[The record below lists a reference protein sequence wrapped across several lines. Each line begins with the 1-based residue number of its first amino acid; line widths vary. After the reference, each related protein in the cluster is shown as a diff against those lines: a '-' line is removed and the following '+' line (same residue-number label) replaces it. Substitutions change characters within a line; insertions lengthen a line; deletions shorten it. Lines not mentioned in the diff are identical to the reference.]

1 MTTFP
6 SDPAEPSRNAASGS
20 GTAGSFPVGL
30 DLCLVPI
37 GAGMSLAGYI
47 AECQR
52 CFEDHGLTPR
62 LGPFGTSVEGDWDCV
77 MAALRACHERVHAMG
92 AARIL
97 STVKIASRTDRA
109 ESLDDKV
116 AAVDRAKKKAGG

>member
-1 MTTFP
+1 MMTSP
-6 SDPAEPSRNAASGS
+6 SEPSARAAADG
-20 GTAGSFPVGL
+20 GATGGFPVGL

-37 GAGMSLAGYI
+37 GAGISLAGYI

-62 LGPFGTSVEGDWDCV
+62 LGPFGTSVEGDWDQV

-97 STVKIASRTDRA
+97 STVKIASRTDRT
-109 ESLDDKV
+109 ESLDDKIS
-116 AAVDRAKKKAGG
+116 AVDRAKKKAGG

>member
-1 MTTFP
+1 MTTSP
-6 SDPAEPSRNAASGS
+6 SEPSPNDGS
-20 GTAGSFPVGL
+20 GRAATPAGGFPIGL

-37 GAGMSLAGYI
+37 GAGLSLADYI

-62 LGPFGTSVEGDWDCV
+62 LGPFGTSVEGDWDRV
-77 MAALRACHERVHAMG
+77 MPALRACHERVHAMG

-97 STVKIASRTDRA
+97 STVKLASRTDKA
-109 ESLDDKV
+109 ESLDEKIVSV
-116 AAVDRAKKKAGG
+116 AQAKEKAGG